1 MGGGY
6 LAQHFTKK
14 MKEGEEPGCF
24 ASPSVSPLPTFLQRH
39 AGLKHVSLSFNSVTI
54 IPNGDTGERG

>member
-14 MKEGEEPGCF
+14 MKEGEEPGSF
-24 ASPSVSPLPTFLQRH
+24 ASPSVSLLPTFLQRH
-39 AGLKHVSLSFNSVTI
+39 AGLKHARLTFNSVTI
-54 IPNGDTGERG
+54 IPNGCKGERG